1 MGIAVNVVIDET
13 QRRVNE
19 LMGVSTD
26 DFFKHN
32 KSHFMSSKAGGHS
45 IDQITM
51 SGCISIPLIESLQSK
66 VNKALGIDKAGR
78 PNAFISDTQLAV
90 NKQMGIDNAIFLKY
104 NK

>member
-1 MGIAVNVVIDET
+1 MEISVNVVIDET

-32 KSHFMSSKAGGHS
+32 KSHFMSSKAGGDS
-45 IDQITM
+45 IDRKMM
-51 SGCISIPLIESLQSK
+51 SGCISIPFIESLQSRFNK
-66 VNKALGIDKAGR
+66 VLGIDKAGR
-78 PNAFISDTQLAV
+78 PNAFINDTQLAV
-90 NKQMGIDNAIFLKY
+90 NKQMGIDNATFLKY